1 MSDQAAPFVLLPYQ
15 QRWIADRSPVKAAEK
30 SRRVGLTWAEAADD
44 VLIAGLAA
52 DDGGDDVWYIGYN
65 QDMAREFIETCADW
79 ARHFATAAEA
89 MEEVLVD
96 DEDKDILAFR
106 IRFASGHKIT
116 ALSSRPS
123 NLRGKQGVVVIDE
136 AAFHPDLKELLK
148 AAFALLIWGG
158 RVRIISTHDGV
169 ENAFNE
175 LCEDI
180 RAGRNKYS
188 LHRITFDEAL
198 SEGLYRRICLVRGV
212 EWSPEIEAEWRQEII
227 DFYGD
232 GADEEL
238 FCIPKA
244 SGGRY
249 IPRALIEA
257 RMDEVVPVLRWVQ
270 ADDFVDQPDHIREA
284 DCREWLDLTVRPHLL
299 RLSGTE
305 RTFFGED
312 FGRSG
317 DLTVIWPLVLEQNLV
332 RRTPFIIEM
341 RNIPFRQQEQ
351 VLFYL
356 VDRLPR
362 FSGGKLDA
370 RGNGQYLAEVA
381 RQRYGSQL
389 IEQVMLSEGWYRDN
403 MPRLK
408 AAFEDGTI
416 TLPKDADVLDDFRA
430 IEVVRGVARVP
441 DSARTKGR
449 NGQRHGDAAIAAA
462 LAYAASED
470 DAGPIDATVAGDVR
484 HGYRGFAEDG
494 GEAGQPTD
502 RGFGTLGGL
511 NDFEGF
517 M

>member
-1 MSDQAAPFVLLPYQ
+1 MTDTSPFVLLPYQ
-15 QRWIADRSPVKAAEK
+15 QRWVADASPVKVAEK
-30 SRRVGLTWAEAADD
+30 SRRIGLTWGEASDD
-44 VLIAGLAA
+44 VLIAGLSAEA
-52 DDGGDDVWYIGYN
+52 GGSDVWYIGYN
-65 QDMAREFIETCADW
+65 HDMAREFIETCGDW
-79 ARHFATAAEA
+79 ARQFGQACEAA
-89 MEEVLVD
+89 EEVLVE

-136 AAFHPDLKELLK
+136 ASFHDNLKELLK

-158 RVRIISTHDGV
+158 RVRVISTHDGV

-180 RAGRNKYS
+180 RAGRKKKYS
-188 LHRITFDEAL
+188 LHRITLDEAL
-198 SEGLYRRICLVRGV
+198 QEGLYQRICLTKKLA
-212 EWSPEIEAEWRQEII
+212 WSEEAEAEWRQELLDI
-227 DFYGD
+227 YGD

-249 IPRALIEA
+249 IPRSLIEA
-257 RMDEVVPVLRWVQ
+257 RMDETVPVLRWVQ
-270 ADDFVDQPDHIREA
+270 DDAFVDAPERIREA
-284 DCREWLDLTVRPHLL
+284 ECRDWLELTVRPHLVQMDG
-299 RLSGTE
+299 RC

-317 DLTVIWPLVLEQNLV
+317 DLTVMWPLVLEQNLV
-332 RRTPFIIEM
+332 RRTPFIIEL

-351 VLFYL
+351 ILFYL

-381 RQRYGSQL
+381 RQRYGSRL

-403 MPRLK
+403 MPRVK
-408 AAFEDGTI
+408 AAFEDATI
-416 TLPKDADVLDDFRA
+416 VLPKDADILDDFRA
-430 IEVVRGVARVP
+430 IEVIRGVARVP
-441 DSARTKGR
+441 DNARTKGR
-449 NGQRHGDAAIAAA
+449 TGQRHGDAAIAAA
-462 LAYAASED
+462 LAYAATET
-470 DAGPIDATVAGDVR
+470 DAGPIEVTVAGDVR
-484 HGYRGFAEDG
+484 RGFEYGDIGSAGAEQETG
-494 GEAGQPTD
+494 W
-502 RGFGTLGGL
+502 GTLGGY